1 MYSATF
7 RSNKHALTNRETPHF
22 KDAAIQP
29 EHRANVLFSYIWHLW
44 ERLTLFI
51 HLCTASLVSPF
62 ILHCLSYPSSS
73 GTPRPVGDWEAC
85 LLSIQASQAWLP
97 RLPRLST
104 ILSLPYMRLLL
115 FFFFNFL
122 LTTFPT
128 TEALHS
134 NTLNSC

>member
-1 MYSATF
+1 MYSPTF

-22 KDAAIQP
+22 KDAAIP
-29 EHRANVLFSYIWHLW
+29 EHRANVLFSYIWHLQ

-51 HLCTASLVSPF
+51 YLCTASLVSPF
-62 ILHCLSYPSSS
+62 ILHCLSYPSST

-104 ILSLPYMRLLL
+104 ILSFPYMRLL
-115 FFFFNFL
+115 FHFL
-122 LTTFPT
+122 LTTFP